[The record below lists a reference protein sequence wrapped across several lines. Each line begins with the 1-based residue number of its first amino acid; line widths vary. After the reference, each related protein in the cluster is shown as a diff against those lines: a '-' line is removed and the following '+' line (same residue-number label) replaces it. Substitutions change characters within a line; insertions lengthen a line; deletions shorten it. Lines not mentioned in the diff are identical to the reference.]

1 MNSDITAPFVRC
13 SVPPPTSVGKDES
26 LGVLP
31 TPEALAVAKEREA
44 DLILISD
51 GDVPV
56 CKIVDYSKW
65 RYMKEKKAKE
75 VKKNSK
81 STEVKEVKMSYKIDV
96 GDLDVRRR
104 NALKFL
110 KQGNRV
116 KVSVQFKGREQTHV
130 DLGFKLLDAF
140 ADAEGIKDWGVM
152 DKPKREGR
160 QVSAM
165 MSVRPEMVKK
175 EREREKG
182 EERRRKREERAS
194 RSAAAAAAA
203 DDDGD
208 GADSAKPDGAG
219 TGDSAETRKDAKKD
233 ALTATLRGEDG
244 DDVADVDVDVDEE
257 MGKGGGD

>member
-1 MNSDITAPFVRC
+1 MRS
-13 SVPPPTSVGKDES
+13 
-26 LGVLP
+26 
-31 TPEALAVAKEREA
+31 TPLAEALSVAKSRSA

-116 KVSVQFKGREQTHV
+116 KVSVQFKGREQTPV
-130 DLGFKLLDAF
+130 DLGFKLLETF
-140 ADAEGIKDWGVM
+140 AESEGLAEWGVM

-165 MSVRPEMVKK
+165 MSVRSEMVKK
-175 EREREKG
+175 ERERERQKKG
-182 EERRRKREERAS
+182 EERA
-194 RSAAAAAAA
+194 
-203 DDDGD
+203 
-208 GADSAKPDGAG
+208 
-219 TGDSAETRKDAKKD
+219 AKKRK
-233 ALTATLRGEDG
+233 A
-244 DDVADVDVDVDEE
+244 EE
-257 MGKGGGD
+257 G